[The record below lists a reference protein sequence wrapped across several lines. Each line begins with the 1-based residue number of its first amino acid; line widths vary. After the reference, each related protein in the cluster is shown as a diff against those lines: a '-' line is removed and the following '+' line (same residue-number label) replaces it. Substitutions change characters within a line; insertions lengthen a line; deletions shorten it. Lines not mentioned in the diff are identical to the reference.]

1 MMMKIFKYIG
11 YNEHFN
17 IKYIRKGHFCNS
29 KYQNH
34 TLKYLGEVEG
44 GKGEVEEPGGLE
56 LDEEGRG
63 RERGRGRGREKESGT
78 GNRGNF
84 IIC

>member
-1 MMMKIFKYIG
+1 MRRGEEEEKKRGGKEEWRRGREEVKRMMMMKIFKYIG

-34 TLKYLGEVEG
+34 TLKYFNHENINSFQ
-44 GKGEVEEPGGLE
+44 K
-56 LDEEGRG
+56 
-63 RERGRGRGREKESGT
+63 
-78 GNRGNF
+78 
-84 IIC
+84 